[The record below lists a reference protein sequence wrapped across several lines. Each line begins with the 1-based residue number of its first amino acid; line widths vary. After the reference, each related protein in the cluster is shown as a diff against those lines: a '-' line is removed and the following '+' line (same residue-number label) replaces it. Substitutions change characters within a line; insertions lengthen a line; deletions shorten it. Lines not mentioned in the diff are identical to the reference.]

1 MLELA
6 VAEIHN
12 QDEHVWNMKQD
23 EHNQPILLDRLSP
36 SVPHFDPISLWDWAR
51 EACTVGRH
59 LPIRQFIINFD
70 FSCSLR
76 FFCSIL
82 EQHQLTLIHV
92 LDQVHFLNHES
103 ASNNHVSPSPSKA
116 N

>member
-82 EQHQLTLIHV
+82 EQY
-92 LDQVHFLNHES
+92 
-103 ASNNHVSPSPSKA
+103 
-116 N
+116 

>member
-23 EHNQPILLDRLSP
+23 EHNQPILSDRLSP
-36 SVPHFDPISLWDWAR
+36 SVPHFDPISLWDWVL
-51 EACTVGRH
+51 EACIVGRH
-59 LPIRQFIINFD
+59 QLDNLLS
-70 FSCSLR
+70 FSFSHAPKFVCSL
-76 FFCSIL
+76 L
-82 EQHQLTLIHV
+82 EQYQLTFIRLPN
-92 LDQVHFLNHES
+92 QVHFLNHES
-103 ASNNHVSPSPSKA
+103 ASNNVSPSPNKA